1 MKHHRYAQSVL
12 LAVLIASAVSCAADT
27 TSEEITGSPANTE
40 SALAAETETVFDPL
54 SLIPSSIP
62 ETDFGGS
69 EFHILRWGDGGV
81 FDHLGYVSDG
91 LNGELLNDTIYQR
104 NSLIEEKYNVKIT
117 SEWVDQPASDARK
130 AVSAGDTAY
139 DLISDWSSRLAQI
152 SVSGVLL
159 DLYTAPYLDF
169 TAPWWDHNAVETYTI
184 RDRMY
189 FTTGD
194 FVLFDKQRTFGM
206 FFNSTMANALDI
218 EDLYTAVNE
227 GRWTLD
233 LFNTCCAQ
241 AIADLDGNGKLGEF
255 SDRFGLV
262 SSSYTCIPYLLLGC
276 GSTFSERTQDGRHTL
291 AITDEHTV
299 NIIDKLGKTLFDD
312 TATVHMEDIN
322 KAIAPPFDPARY
334 IFQNNQALF
343 MHSVTEVVRYMDMD
357 DAWGILPQPK
367 YDEAQEKY
375 LSAYQSDFS
384 ASIGIPTTA
393 VGEEL
398 EMICI
403 LLEALSAVS
412 HETTYP
418 AFIED
423 ILMNKK
429 APDAQSVEML
439 RIIYGNLVYDMF
451 DTFQIGNVPSA
462 VYSNLY
468 TKKGKNFISD
478 MEKLRSKVE
487 KSYSKLLDDYD
498 SLE

>member
-1 MKHHRYAQSVL
+1 MKRHRYAQSVL

-27 TSEEITGSPANTE
+27 TPEVPIGSQVNTE

-69 EFHILRWGDGGV
+69 EFHILRWGDGGN

-91 LNGELLNDTIYQR
+91 LNGELLNDTIFER
-104 NSLIEEKYNVKIT
+104 NALIEEKYNVVIT
-117 SEWVDQPASDARK
+117 SEWVDQPASNARK
-130 AVSAGDTAY
+130 AVTAGDTAY
-139 DLISDWSSRLAQI
+139 HLVSDWPTRLAQI
-152 SVSGVLL
+152 SISGVLL
-159 DLYTAPYLDF
+159 DLYTVPYLDF

-194 FVLFDKQRTFGM
+194 FVLFDKQRAFGM
-206 FFNSTMANALDI
+206 FFNSTMASALDI

-241 AIADLDGNGKLGEF
+241 AVSDLDGNGKIGEF

-262 SSSYTCIPYLLLGC
+262 TSTYTGTPYMLIGC
-276 GSTFSERTQDGRHTL
+276 GSTYSEQTEDGRHAL
-291 AITDEHTV
+291 AINSEHTV
-299 NIIDKLGKTLFDD
+299 NIIDKLGKTLFDAA
-312 TATVHMEDIN
+312 ATVHMEDIQR
-322 KAIAPPFDPARY
+322 AIAPPFDPARY

-343 MHSVTEVVRYMDMD
+343 MHSVTQVVRLMDMD

-367 YDEAQEKY
+367 YDEAQENY
-375 LSAYQSDFS
+375 LSAYMSEYS
-384 ASIGIPTTA
+384 ASIGIPATA
-393 VGEEL
+393 AGDDL
-398 EMICI
+398 ERIGI
-403 LLEALSAVS
+403 LLESLSAVS

-429 APDAQSVEML
+429 APDAESVDML

-451 DTFQIGNVPSA
+451 DTFQIGNIPSA

-478 MEKLRSKVE
+478 MEKLLSKVE
-487 KSYSKLLDDYD
+487 KAYDKLLDNYD